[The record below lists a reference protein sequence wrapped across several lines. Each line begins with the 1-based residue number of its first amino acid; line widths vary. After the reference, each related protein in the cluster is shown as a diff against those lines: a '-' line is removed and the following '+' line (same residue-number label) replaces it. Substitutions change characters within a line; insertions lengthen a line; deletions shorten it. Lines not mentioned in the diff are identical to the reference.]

1 MDTLKKC
8 QGILSNIFSNEKLQQ
23 ALHSFP
29 QDPVINKT
37 HALVSNENK
46 ENRIDENGNEEN
58 DSKES
63 SEVGSDVQILED
75 EEIRLQIQNEEELR
89 ELREKKEEEK
99 ASVEKEHLDQRVKR
113 LMHLLTKSQFYSE
126 YLLKKIA
133 TYDEKVPEKRRKSK
147 RIKRD
152 LDEKE
157 NEGILN
163 FYSGNKCSSDEE
175 ICLTNE
181 KENGILINEVQP
193 KLLEFGTL
201 RPYQLEGYAWLKTLF
216 ENGVNGILAD
226 EMGLGKTIQVIALF
240 CYFIMKGITGPFLV
254 IAPLSTLPNWISEF
268 KRFAPKI
275 PTLLYH
281 GNEEKRKKKRD
292 LITKKVRI
300 PEYNCKTCPIVI
312 TSYEVVIRDTR
323 FLKKYFWRYLAVD
336 EGHRLKNH
344 KCLLV
349 KCLSSF
355 SSTNRVILTGT
366 PLQNN
371 LSELWALLN
380 FLLPDI
386 FDNLDVFESWF
397 EINDMMEEGSEQK
410 IVQQEKEKQILS
422 TLHKILNPFLLRR
435 VKTDVD
441 LQIPLKKELIVY
453 TPMTQLQLDLY
464 KAALTKDFSAFG
476 VQIKRTGE
484 LNVDVTE
491 GRPKRKRKVRKDLT
505 SLLKYESDSDDE
517 TFDNFLDKALEKEI
531 HIEKMVKIIKNSE
544 DNFNIRNIMM
554 LCRKIVNHPYLLQYP
569 LTSKGEYKIDEDLIR
584 SCGKLQVL
592 DQVLEEL
599 KKRNHKVLIFS
610 QMTKLLDI
618 IEDYLYLRPQYKY
631 KRLDGRVKL
640 EDRQVDIDEFNNGN
654 DYYIYLLSTRAGGL
668 GINLTSADT
677 VIIYDSDW
685 NPQQDLQAQDRCHR
699 IGQTKPVLILR
710 LVTASTVDQEMV
722 ERATAKR
729 KLEKMVMKK
738 GAFISLRKIDEN
750 IDPEELLKLLQSR
763 DSNRIYRAST
773 GSGIFT
779 KEELDQLLDRS
790 ELMRDDGE
798 SSSVM
803 KEVKGIFKTI
813 TNVMK

>member
-1 MDTLKKC
+1 MIRVI
-8 QGILSNIFSNEKLQQ
+8 GILC
-23 ALHSFP
+23 
-29 QDPVINKT
+29 
-37 HALVSNENK
+37 
-46 ENRIDENGNEEN
+46 G
-58 DSKES
+58 
-63 SEVGSDVQILED
+63 
-75 EEIRLQIQNEEELR
+75 
-89 ELREKKEEEK
+89 
-99 ASVEKEHLDQRVKR
+99 VK
-113 LMHLLTKSQFYSE
+113 
-126 YLLKKIA
+126 
-133 TYDEKVPEKRRKSK
+133 
-147 RIKRD
+147 
-152 LDEKE
+152 
-157 NEGILN
+157 
-163 FYSGNKCSSDEE
+163 
-175 ICLTNE
+175 
-181 KENGILINEVQP
+181 
-193 KLLEFGTL
+193 
-201 RPYQLEGYAWLKTLF
+201 
-216 ENGVNGILAD
+216 
-226 EMGLGKTIQVIALF
+226 
-240 CYFIMKGITGPFLV
+240 
-254 IAPLSTLPNWISEF
+254 
-268 KRFAPKI
+268 
-275 PTLLYH
+275 
-281 GNEEKRKKKRD
+281 
-292 LITKKVRI
+292 
-300 PEYNCKTCPIVI
+300 
-312 TSYEVVIRDTR
+312 VVIRDTR

-453 TPMTQLQLDLY
+453 TPMTQLQ
-464 KAALTKDFSAFG
+464 
-476 VQIKRTGE
+476 
-484 LNVDVTE
+484 
-491 GRPKRKRKVRKDLT
+491 KVRKDLT

-544 DNFNIRNIMM
+544 DNFNIRNIM
-554 LCRKIVNHPYLLQYP
+554 I
-569 LTSKGEYKIDEDLIR
+569 
-584 SCGKLQVL
+584 CGKLQVL